1 MSSSPSFSK
10 IPQKTNNE
18 SVGEGYI
25 RGSEDQTDFN
35 ILVNFGKFA
44 ILIVIL
50 VLVGLTYNVVS
61 NSGVIVS
68 HSKDGNSNLVSENI
82 TILESLTLKGSLF
95 VEGDI
100 INNGSEI
107 IENSLTVGNLKVNGN
122 ATFVDSLLIGS
133 VLIYDAPGTLT
144 IVGGLV
150 VNGDTYLDT
159 LFINGTKIVNGIN
172 GTDSTV
178 PGPQGPPGK
187 DGRNGTDS
195 TVPGPQG
202 SPGKDGQ
209 NGTDSTVAGK
219 DGRNGT
225 DSTVPGPAGKDGRN
239 GTDSTVP
246 GPQGPP
252 GFNGTNGKDSTVP
265 GPAGFNSTVPGPQG
279 PAGFNGTSIVGPQ
292 GAPGLNCSFNVLV
305 FTSVATV
312 GGAAAETVTVTGLLT
327 TDTVLSV
334 TQTMHGGSNLPIL
347 YFDNPITISGQ
358 ITLHWVAD
366 PGSGATV
373 IVAVKR

>member
-202 SPGKDGQ
+202 
-209 NGTDSTVAGK
+209 
-219 DGRNGT
+219 
-225 DSTVPGPAGKDGRN
+225 
-239 GTDSTVP
+239 
-246 GPQGPP
+246 PP